1 MVIFHSY
8 VSHYQRVSFPKTP
21 PQKTGNHGCSHPPYR
36 PHSAPAHC
44 CRPPDRPAVRWTGR
58 RVPTCRRGRLRT
70 RSPWAFPWWNT
81 VDYQVLMEKNG
92 TNGSCND
99 KHIEFIMGHEFPRN
113 PQKKITMSSFPIS
126 FYAIIFPW
134 DFHLSQVSPIL
145 WGFFHVMLPCYIE
158 HARAAPCE
166 RLTKTFKAKDLAS
179 KKKPSARQFRRSEEW
194 WLLGL

>member
-1 MVIFHSY
+1 MFFLHSHIIRFPGAPPLYGTPWIFPSPQLAARNTRRLQHS
-8 VSHYQRVSFPKTP
+8 P
-21 PQKTGNHGCSHPPYR
+21 
-36 PHSAPAHC
+36 PAHC
-44 CRPPDRPAVRWTGR
+44 CRPPDRPFVRWTGR

-70 RSPWAFPWWNT
+70 RSPWGFPWWNT
-81 VDYQVLMEKNG
+81 VDYQVLMGKNMEQMEVVMI
-92 TNGSCND
+92 N
-99 KHIEFIMGHEFPRN
+99 IEFIMGHEFPWN

-145 WGFFHVMLPCYIE
+145 WGFFHVMLPRYIE

-179 KKKPSARQFRRSEEW
+179 KKSRQRGSFGVRKN
-194 WLLGL
+194 GDY